1 LDSELCNLTSG
12 ISGLYALKA
21 AGVFTAVVLVARGR
35 VRAHHPF
42 PRFGAANQ
50 VTTVRALLV
59 SLVAACIGEAP
70 VPCVAAA
77 AVAASTMA
85 TVLDGADGWLA
96 RRTRMESAFGARFD
110 MEVDA
115 LLIQVLALLAWRWGK
130 AGPWVLVS
138 GLLRYLFIV
147 SGWRWSWMQ
156 RRLRPTLRAKAIC
169 VLQIVTLTIA
179 LLPDV
184 RPPASASFAGLG
196 LAALGY
202 SFLADSLWLWAHRLD
217 P

>member
-1 LDSELCNLTSG
+1 
-12 ISGLYALKA
+12 
-21 AGVFTAVVLVARGR
+21 
-35 VRAHHPF
+35 
-42 PRFGAANQ
+42 
-50 VTTVRALLV
+50 
-59 SLVAACIGEAP
+59 
-70 VPCVAAA
+70 
-77 AVAASTMA
+77 
-85 TVLDGADGWLA
+85 
-96 RRTRMESAFGARFD
+96 
-110 MEVDA
+110 
-115 LLIQVLALLAWRWGK
+115 
-130 AGPWVLVS
+130 VLVS

-169 VLQIVTLTIA
+169 VLQIVTLIIA

-217 P
+217 R